1 VEKRTELEELRRRTG
16 LIELILNETE
26 ACVPVTLDKVGA
38 NPLDS
43 IYYRGRVVVTEVEI
57 TLALL
62 DSIYLEEELL

>member
-1 VEKRTELEELRRRTG
+1 
-16 LIELILNETE
+16 
-26 ACVPVTLDKVGA
+26 VTLDKAGE

-62 DSIYLEEELL
+62 DSIYYKGRVVVTEVEITLALLDSIYLEEELL